1 MILKIISNQVR
12 PVGVVLMKLK
22 LANQVC
28 QVIFEC
34 GSISSSDPGLNHKT
48 SRMDLNMAEDLVL
61 SHTICS
67 LWLKNWSLKNN

>member
-1 MILKIISNQVR
+1 
-12 PVGVVLMKLK
+12 MKSFSQLE

-48 SRMDLNMAEDLVL
+48 FSMDLNMAEDLVL
-61 SHTICS
+61 SHTIYS
-67 LWLKNWSLKNN
+67 LWLKNWS